1 MANQNNATGFGFR
14 GTITG
19 SPSQVQIQ
27 RCYVPSSDGTAIYL
41 GDLVKAANSTDSTT
55 GLAVVTAVTGASDVP
70 MGVVVGVNPIAGV
83 AIGSENLNRIY
94 RPASTAMFVDVIVD
108 PNALF
113 DIQSNGTV
121 ATTDMGKF
129 ASIVASPSGNTTTGI
144 SGMVMDETSIA
155 TSKTN
160 KQFVL
165 VSALQSPDNAPA
177 AANTRLIVRLVNHL
191 FNS

>member
-1 MANQNNATGFGFR
+1 MANQNAALGFQYR
-14 GTITG
+14 GTISGT
-19 SPSQVQIQ
+19 PSAIQVR
-27 RCYVPSSDGTAIYL
+27 RCFVPATDGTAIYVN
-41 GDLVKAANSTDSTT
+41 DLVKAGNSTDSTT

-83 AIGSENLNRIY
+83 AVGSENLNRVY
-94 RPASTAMFVDVIVD
+94 RPASTAMYLDVIED

-113 DIQSNGTV
+113 EIQSNGTV
-121 ATTDMGKF
+121 ASSDMGKF
-129 ASIVASPSGNTTTGI
+129 ASIVASPSGSTTTGF
-144 SGMVMDETSIA
+144 SGMQMDETSIN
-155 TSKTN
+155 TSKTS

-165 VSALQSPDNAPA
+165 IETLQSSDNTPS